1 MMLLLLEN
9 VCPLSM
15 MAMVF
20 DNAGAGGGG
29 GGGADA
35 WSLAATQ
42 EPIRKKQLFFT
53 WNLQCTVAFKK
64 KI

>member
-1 MMLLLLEN
+1 
-9 VCPLSM
+9 M

-64 KI
+64 KNLEQNYFPLNDSN